1 MNAIRNGGWVLL
13 DEINLA
19 STETLECLS
28 GLLESEDGSIVLV
41 ERGLVGIARVFSKVI
56 LHLAIILTTE
66 MLMVFSYLAIC
77 NTDKYRILEILN
89 CF

>member
-41 ERGLVGIARVFSKVI
+41 ERGLVRIARVFSKVV

-66 MLMVFSYLAIC
+66 MLMVFSY
-77 NTDKYRILEILN
+77 
-89 CF
+89 